1 MNACDKSKNTYI
13 YFGEKMSDKLTTW
26 NVELSE
32 LTGRP
37 DARVKLGLR
46 KLSFFCSF
54 LDHLFPFLLGFFS
67 MIGSFV
73 ARFSLYDDTW

>member
-1 MNACDKSKNTYI
+1 
-13 YFGEKMSDKLTTW
+13 MSEKLTTW

-37 DARVKLGLR
+37 DARVKLGLPE
-46 KLSFFCSF
+46 LSFFCSF

-67 MIGSFV
+67 VIG
-73 ARFSLYDDTW
+73 